1 MRLLSVVMTVTSHEP
16 GQPVISAFS
25 DLVISTTGIEHHS
38 PIERAKS
45 PTPTTR
51 KSPSA
56 TNIPLR
62 QLNQV

>member
-1 MRLLSVVMTVTSHEP
+1 MRLLSVVMTVTRLEP
-16 GQPVISAFS
+16 GTSVNSAFLG
-25 DLVISTTGIEHHS
+25 LVISTTGIEHHS